1 MKKILIATIIL
12 CFSLS
17 PIHAEDFETTH
28 TFAAG
33 DIISADMMNELF
45 EYIED
50 SNKTITAADI
60 VGNYSCTS
68 RNIFLTNASY
78 SSCKTYNGDEG
89 LYITQSGTITFS
101 ADGDGT
107 HTYTTG
113 SVNFLGCYYT
123 NAISTYP
130 FVIRNNVMFTSINRP
145 EPSNSAYI
153 RTEIALERVSATRFL
168 MTHKDPSG
176 GSGSQHV
183 ECDKTATPPT
193 NPTAFAIA
201 TTGLSNVLTWTDNSS
216 DETGFNV
223 YKRTSSVNSDGGT
236 VYGSWVLINSGA
248 GLTVNANIVTYTDT
262 VSAAGDYWY
271 RVKANNVNN
280 GDSVG
285 SKVIKTTNTN

>member
-17 PIHAEDFETTH
+17 PIHAEDYETAH

-33 DIISADMMNELF
+33 DVISADMMNELF
-45 EYIED
+45 DYIEK
-50 SNKTITAADI
+50 SKESVTAASI
-60 VGNYSCTS
+60 LGNWSCTS
-68 RNIFLTNASY
+68 RTLFLTNASY

-107 HTYTTG
+107 HTHTTG
-113 SVNFLGCYYT
+113 AVNFLRCYGT
-123 NAISTYP
+123 NAISSFP
-130 FVIRNNVMFTSINRP
+130 FVIKNNVMFTKLEEAGEAEDRVDISLRRVSDTRLLMNYRD
-145 EPSNSAYI
+145 PSNSSWY
-153 RTEIALERVSATRFL
+153 
-168 MTHKDPSG
+168 
-176 GSGSQHV
+176 QNV
-183 ECDKTATPPT
+183 ECDKTAIPPT

-223 YKRTSSVNSDGGT
+223 YKRTSSINSDEET
-236 VYGSWVLINSGA
+236 VYSSWVLINSGA

-285 SKVIKTTNTN
+285 SKVVKTTNTN